1 MRLTNAQFVKRKHL
15 LHIFLSYKMYFLT
28 SLLENNPK
36 IKPSHIY
43 NRSGLNKIFVSPAF
57 TPNLSLEKSIN
68 GLTSPSV
75 LPAERSPLLNKIF
88 QDKVSINGP
97 IFFCLHGT
105 WKFKILLWKSFSP
118 NSFWFKLVLLCS
130 D

>member
-1 MRLTNAQFVKRKHL
+1 MPSLRG
-15 LHIFLSYKMYFLT
+15 IDLSYVFSCIKYILT
-28 SLLENNPK
+28 FLLENNPK

-68 GLTSPSV
+68 GLMSPSV

-88 QDKVSINGP
+88 QDKVNINGP
-97 IFFCLHGT
+97 IFFYLHGMCNLD
-105 WKFKILLWKSFSP
+105 F
-118 NSFWFKLVLLCS
+118 
-130 D
+130 